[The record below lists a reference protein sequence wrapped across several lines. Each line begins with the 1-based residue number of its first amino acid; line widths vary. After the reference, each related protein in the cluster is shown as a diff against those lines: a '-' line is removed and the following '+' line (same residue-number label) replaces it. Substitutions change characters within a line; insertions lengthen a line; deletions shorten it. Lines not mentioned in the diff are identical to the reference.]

1 MAMNRWDPF
10 REAMTLS
17 SAMDSLLRDAFVPA
31 RTGTAHVQS
40 IAWNVAEGA
49 QAYWVHAAVPGVQ
62 PDQLDLIVN
71 EQSLTIRGEV
81 PAPALPEG
89 AQYRLQEWGTH
100 RFERSLQF
108 PVPLN
113 ADAVQAS
120 YDQGILTL
128 YLPKAEAAKPR
139 RITIQSQPQQLE
151 AHATT
156 SHNGH

>member
-10 REAMTLS
+10 REATTLNL
-17 SAMDSLLRDAFVPA
+17 AMDSLLRDAFVPA
-31 RTGTAHVQS
+31 RAGSAQLHS
-40 IAWNVAEGA
+40 IAWNVAEDA
-49 QAYWVHAAVPGVQ
+49 EAFWVYATVPGVQ

-81 PAPALPEG
+81 PAPALPAG
-89 AQYRLQEWGTH
+89 AQVRLQEWGAQ

-108 PVPLN
+108 AVPLN

-139 RITIQSQPQQLE
+139 RITIQHQPQQIE
-151 AHATT
+151 AHATPRP
-156 SHNGH
+156 NGH

>member
-1 MAMNRWDPF
+1 MTMNRWDPF
-10 REAMTLS
+10 REATTLNA
-17 SAMDSLLRDAFVPA
+17 AMESLLRDAFVPTRA
-31 RTGTAHVQS
+31 GSAQLHS
-40 IAWNVAEGA
+40 IAWDVAEDA
-49 QAYWVHAAVPGVQ
+49 EAFWVYATVPGVQ

-81 PAPALPEG
+81 PAPALPAG
-89 AQYRLQEWGTH
+89 AQVRLQKWGAQ

-108 PVPLN
+108 AVPLN

-120 YDQGILTL
+120 YEQGILTL

>member
-1 MAMNRWDPF
+1 MTMNRWDPF
-10 REAMTLS
+10 REAMTLN
-17 SAMDSLLRDAFVPA
+17 SAMESLLRDAFVPTRA
-31 RTGTAHVQS
+31 GNAQLHS

-49 QAYWVHAAVPGVQ
+49 EAFWVQAAVPGVQ

-89 AQYRLQEWGTH
+89 AQFRLQEWGTQ
-100 RFERSLQF
+100 RFERSMQF

-128 YLPKAEAAKPR
+128 YLPKAETAKPR
-139 RITIQSQPQQLE
+139 RITIQNQPQQIE
-151 AHATT
+151 GHATP

>member
-1 MAMNRWDPF
+1 MAMNRWDPL
-10 REAMTLS
+10 RDAMTLS

-31 RTGTAHVQS
+31 RAGTAQVQS
-40 IAWNVAEGA
+40 VAWNVAEDA
-49 QAYWVHAAVPGVQ
+49 EAFWVHAAVPGAQ
-62 PDQLDLIVN
+62 PDQLELIVN

-81 PAPALPEG
+81 PAPAVPEG

-108 PVPLN
+108 PTPLN

-128 YLPKAEAAKPR
+128 HLPKAEAAKPR
-139 RITIQSQPQQLE
+139 RITIGSQPQQIE
-151 AHATT
+151 AQATT
-156 SHNGH
+156 SHDGH

>member
-31 RTGTAHVQS
+31 RTGTAQLRS
-40 IAWNVAEGA
+40 FAWNVAEGA
-49 QAYWVHAAVPGVQ
+49 EAFWVQAAVPGAQ
-62 PDQLDLIVN
+62 PEQLELIVN
-71 EQSLTIRGEV
+71 EQSLTIRGDV
-81 PAPALPEG
+81 SAPALPQG

-108 PVPLN
+108 PVPVN
-113 ADAVQAS
+113 ADAVQAN
-120 YDQGILTL
+120 YEQGILTL

-139 RITIQSQPQQLE
+139 RIPIQGQPQQIE
-151 AHATT
+151 AQATA
-156 SHNGH
+156 SHDGH

>member
-1 MAMNRWDPF
+1 MATNRWDPF
-10 REAMTLS
+10 REAMTLN
-17 SAMDSLLRDAFVPA
+17 SAMESLLRDAFVPTRA
-31 RTGTAHVQS
+31 GSAQLHS
-40 IAWNVAEGA
+40 IAWDVAEDA
-49 QAYWVHAAVPGVQ
+49 EAFWVYATVPGVH

-89 AQYRLQEWGTH
+89 AQVRLQEWGAQ

-113 ADAVQAS
+113 ADTVQAS

-139 RITIQSQPQQLE
+139 RITIQNQPKQIE
-151 AHATT
+151 ARVTT

>member
-1 MAMNRWDPF
+1 MATNRWDPF
-10 REAMTLS
+10 RDVMTLNT
-17 SAMDSLLRDAFVPA
+17 AMDSLLRDAFVPA
-31 RTGTAHVQS
+31 RAGSVQLPN
-40 IAWNVAEGA
+40 IAWNVAESA
-49 QAYWVHAAVPGVQ
+49 DAFWVHAAVPGVQ

-89 AQYRLQEWGTH
+89 AQYRLQEWGAQ
-100 RFERSLQF
+100 RFERSVQF

-128 YLPKAEAAKPR
+128 YLPKAETAKPR
-139 RITIQSQPQQLE
+139 RITIQNQPQQIE
-151 AHATT
+151 GQATT

>member
-10 REAMTLS
+10 REVMTLS

-31 RTGTAHVQS
+31 HASTAQLQS
-40 IAWNVAEGA
+40 VAWNVAEDA
-49 QAYWVHAAVPGVQ
+49 EAFWVHAVVAGVQ
-62 PDQLDLIVN
+62 PDQLELIVN

-81 PAPALPEG
+81 PAPALPQG

-108 PVPLN
+108 PVPVD

-128 YLPKAEAAKPR
+128 HLPKAEAAKPR
-139 RITIQSQPQQLE
+139 RITIGSQPQQLE
-151 AHATT
+151 AQATAG
-156 SHNGH
+156 HNGH

>member
-10 REAMTLS
+10 RDAMTLS
-17 SAMDSLLRDAFVPA
+17 SAMDRLLRDAFVPA
-31 RTGTAHVQS
+31 RAGTAQLQS
-40 IAWNVAEGA
+40 VAWNVAEDA
-49 QAYWVHAAVPGVQ
+49 EAFWVQAAVPGAQ
-62 PDQLDLIVN
+62 PDQLELIVN

-108 PVPLN
+108 PVPVN

-128 YLPKAEAAKPR
+128 YLPKTEAAKPR
-139 RITIQSQPQQLE
+139 RITIGSQPQQIE
-151 AHATT
+151 AQASG

>member
-10 REAMTLS
+10 REVMTLS

-31 RTGTAHVQS
+31 RTGTAQLQS
-40 IAWNVAEGA
+40 FAWNVGEGQDA
-49 QAYWVHAAVPGVQ
+49 FWVQAAIPGAQ
-62 PDQLDLIVN
+62 PDQLELIVN

-108 PVPLN
+108 PVPVD
-113 ADAVQAS
+113 ADEVQAN
-120 YDQGILTL
+120 YEQGILTL
-128 YLPKAEAAKPR
+128 YLPKAETAKPR

-151 AHATT
+151 AQATG

>member
-10 REAMTLS
+10 REVMTLS
-17 SAMDSLLRDAFVPA
+17 SAMDSLLRDAFIPA
-31 RTGTAHVQS
+31 RAGTAQLQS
-40 IAWNVAEGA
+40 FAWNVAEGQDA
-49 QAYWVHAAVPGVQ
+49 FWVQAAIPGAQ

-108 PVPLN
+108 PAPVN
-113 ADAVQAS
+113 ADAVEAS

-139 RITIQSQPQQLE
+139 RITIQHQPQQIE
-151 AHATT
+151 GHATP
-156 SHNGH
+156 SPNGH

>member
-1 MAMNRWDPF
+1 MTMSRWDPF
-10 REAMTLS
+10 REAITLNT
-17 SAMDSLLRDAFVPA
+17 AMESLLRDAFVPTRA
-31 RTGTAHVQS
+31 GNVQVPS
-40 IAWNVAEGA
+40 IAWNVAEDA
-49 QAYWVHAAVPGVQ
+49 EAFWVHAAVPGVQ
-62 PDQLDLIVN
+62 PDQLDVIVN

-89 AQYRLQEWGTH
+89 AQFRLQEWGTQ

-113 ADAVQAS
+113 ADTVQAS

-128 YLPKAEAAKPR
+128 YLPKADTAKPR
-139 RITIQSQPQQLE
+139 RIAIQNQPQQIE
-151 AHATT
+151 GHATP